1 MSRAKGPPGR
11 IAARMAITLV
21 TAITMAPAAQAA
33 NAALIE
39 AAKKEG
45 QVVWYTTLIV
55 NQAIRPL
62 QDAFEKKYPGV
73 KLQYSRAD
81 DAPTALKILSEARAG
96 RVQADVFDSLYSMI
110 AVHRAGLIAPYR
122 PPNIDQFPAD
132 LKDKDGNWTA
142 LVVYVFGTG
151 VNVETVRLAQAPKT
165 LQDLLDPKWKGRI
178 AWHASSVAGAAGFIG
193 YILTSMGEDRGMQYL
208 RALSRQQIINVEA
221 SSRAVLDQVIA
232 GEYPLALMMF
242 INHAVISARK
252 GAPSAWLK
260 IEPMAVALDAI
271 SLLKDARHPNAAR
284 LLIDFLTSEEGQQVL
299 RQADYLPALPGVP
312 TAVPGLRPADGKFQA
327 TYLRPEDVD
336 RNMARWSKVVE
347 ELFR

>member
-1 MSRAKGPPGR
+1 MAMMLV
-11 IAARMAITLV
+11 IAVML
-21 TAITMAPAAQAA
+21 APAARATD
-33 NAALIE
+33 AALVE

-45 QVVWYTTLIV
+45 RVVWYTTLIV

-62 QDAFEKKYPGV
+62 QAAFEKKYPGV

-81 DAPTALKILSEARAG
+81 DAATALKVLSEARAG

-110 AVHRAGLIAPYR
+110 AIQRAGLIAPYR
-122 PPNIDQFPAD
+122 PPNIDQFPPD
-132 LKDKDGNWTA
+132 LKDKEGYWTA
-142 LVVYVFGTG
+142 LLVYVFGTG
-151 VNVETVRLAQAPKT
+151 VNVDMVPLGQAPKT

-208 RALSRQQIINVEA
+208 RALSRQQIIINVEA

-260 IEPMAVALDAI
+260 IEPMPVALDAV
-271 SLLKDARHPNAAR
+271 SLLKDAPHPSAAK
-284 LLIDFLTSEEGQQVL
+284 LLIDFLTSEEGQQVF

-312 TAVPGLRPADGKFQA
+312 TVVPGLRPADGKFQA
-327 TYLRPEDVD
+327 TYLRPQDVD
-336 RNMARWSKVVE
+336 RNVVRWSKVVE

>member
-1 MSRAKGPPGR
+1 MLA
-11 IAARMAITLV
+11 IAVTL
-21 TAITMAPAAQAA
+21 AQAAPAARAA
-33 NAALIE
+33 DAALVE

-45 QVVWYTTLIV
+45 RVVWYTTLIV

-62 QDAFEKKYPGV
+62 QEAFEKKYPGV

-81 DAPTALKILSEARAG
+81 DAATALKVLSEARAG

-110 AVHRAGLIAPYR
+110 AIQRAGLVAPYR

-132 LKDKDGNWTA
+132 LKDKDGYWTA
-142 LVVYVFGTG
+142 LLVYVFGTG
-151 VNVETVRLAQAPKT
+151 INVDMVPVAQAPQT

-208 RALSRQQIINVEA
+208 RALSRQRIINVEA

-260 IEPMAVALDAI
+260 IEPMPVALDAV
-271 SLLKDARHPNAAR
+271 SLLKDAPHPSAAR
-284 LLIDFLTSEEGQQVL
+284 LLIDFLTSEEGQQVF

-312 TAVPGLRPADGKFQA
+312 TMVPGLRPADGKFQA
-327 TYLRPEDVD
+327 TYLRPQEVD
-336 RNMARWSKVVE
+336 RNVVRWSKVVE